1 MAGNMN
7 SHYLESKVFTASQP
21 RLHLML
27 IEGAMRQCLVA
38 QQAGTQHFWGEFD
51 AALGKAMDVVEELAR
66 SVSDKATGI
75 AESLEEQYA
84 FLYREIAATRV
95 DMNLDKLANCTKLL
109 EYHRE
114 TWKQVCDHSDR
125 PASSRPAT
133 ITPHL
138 NVGGGLASKSFSF
151 EA

>member
-7 SHYLESKVFTASQP
+7 SQYLESKVLTASQP

-27 IEGAMRQCLVA
+27 IEGAVRQCLVA
-38 QQAGTQHFWGEFD
+38 QQAGAKQFWGEFD

-66 SVSDKATGI
+66 SVAGKATTVSG
-75 AESLEEQYA
+75 SLEEQYA
-84 FLYREIAATRV
+84 FLYRKLAAARI
-95 DMNLDKLANCTKLL
+95 DMNLAKLADCTKLL

-114 TWKQVCDHSDR
+114 TWKQVCEKSDAPVAVR
-125 PASSRPAT
+125 PAA
-133 ITPHL
+133 IAPHL
-138 NVGGGLASKSFSF
+138 GASGNLVNESFSF